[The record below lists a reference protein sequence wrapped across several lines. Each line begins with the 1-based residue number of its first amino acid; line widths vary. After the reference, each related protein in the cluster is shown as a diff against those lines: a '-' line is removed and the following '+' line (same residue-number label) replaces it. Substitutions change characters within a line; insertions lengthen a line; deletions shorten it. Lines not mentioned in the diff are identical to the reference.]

1 MVFSGSQI
9 TKGRARVV
17 ITSTGMGTE
26 IGKIAQALESKA
38 QNKNR
43 GFAAF
48 WWKLKVILGVEETTP
63 LQKKYVL
70 LLWQYSSR
78 ILLMPILDL
87 TSSHTS
93 FWRVPSS

>member
-9 TKGRARVV
+9 TKGRARAV

-38 QNKNR
+38 KNKNR

-48 WWKLKVILGVEETTP
+48 WWKVKVILGVEETTP
-63 LQKKYVL
+63 LQIKYVIF
-70 LLWQYSSR
+70 YSSV
-78 ILLMPILDL
+78 MVG
-87 TSSHTS
+87 
-93 FWRVPSS
+93 WY